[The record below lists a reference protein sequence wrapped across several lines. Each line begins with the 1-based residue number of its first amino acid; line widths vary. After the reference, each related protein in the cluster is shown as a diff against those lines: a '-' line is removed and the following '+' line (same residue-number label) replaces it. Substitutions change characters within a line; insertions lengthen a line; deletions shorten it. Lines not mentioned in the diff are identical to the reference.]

1 MIVEFGIAGVL
12 TYCVHKYRTRD
23 IESMKNKWYRIME
36 GANLYSKNNTTYQ
49 IEKVDKYDFGYR
61 LKVKLNDG
69 LTFKKL
75 EGIQDTLTDNYGCVV
90 DVKKLKNTNLASVDI
105 VTNPLNNLEF
115 VPIKTK
121 PYEIFLGYDF
131 KGYPVLLNLAR
142 FPHLVIAGVT
152 GSGKSRVVFS
162 ILTNL
167 IHNFDERTINIYL
180 TQVKKNDLRHF
191 KHCEQVKM
199 YARTLEETLLMFSK
213 INNIID
219 KRIATLEK
227 ADVENIGDYNKK
239 FKNKAM
245 KYIYVSADEF
255 SFYMPD
261 SSDTQEVKEV
271 KEKALKE
278 LKDIILTGRS
288 VGVFVICSL
297 QRTTVD
303 NMPSTIKSQMTRL
316 SFRQISSINSTNVLE
331 NDMAMGLDIQEAV
344 LLTNEYTKLRTAT
357 IDDDIMR
364 KYLPKPIIKEDKT
377 PPKRNLWSEQVVNV
391 DHVITGEKKEDKII
405 PINPSINKQFIRK
418 KKRSRGVIAVDG
430 VKNA

>member
-1 MIVEFGIAGVL
+1 MFIEFGIAGAI
-12 TYCVHKYRTRD
+12 TYVAHKYRTRD
-23 IESMKNKWYRIME
+23 IESIKNRWYRIME
-36 GANLYSKNNTTYQ
+36 GANLYSKNNTTYK

-61 LKVKLNDG
+61 LKVKISDG

-75 EGIQDTLTDNYGCVV
+75 EEIQDTLMDNYGCVV
-90 DVKKLKNTNLASVDI
+90 EVKKIKNTNMANVDI
-105 VTNPLNNLEF
+105 ITNALNNLEF
-115 VPIKTK
+115 IPVKTK
-121 PYEIFLGYDF
+121 PYEVFLGYDF
-131 KGYPVLLNLAR
+131 RGYPVILNLAR
-142 FPHLVIAGVT
+142 FPHLVIAGVV

-167 IHNFDERTINIYL
+167 IYNFTERDINIYM
-180 TQVKKNDLRHF
+180 TQVKKADLRHF
-191 KHCEQVKM
+191 KDCEQVKM
-199 YARTLEETLLMFSK
+199 FARTLEDTKLMFTK
-213 INNIID
+213 INSIID
-219 KRIATLEK
+219 KRVKLLEE
-227 ADVENIGDYNKK
+227 ANVENIGDYNRKYNNKK
-239 FKNKAM
+239 L
-245 KYIYVSADEF
+245 KYIYVFADEF

-261 SSDTQEVKEV
+261 SSDSEDVKEV

-278 LKDIILTGRS
+278 LKDIILVGRS
-288 VGVFVICSL
+288 VGAFVATSL

-303 NMPSTIKSQMTRL
+303 NIPSTIKSQMTRL

-357 IDDDIMR
+357 IDDEIMR
-364 KYLPKPIIKEDKT
+364 KYLPKPVIKEDKT

-405 PINPSINKQFIRK
+405 PIKPNNKQFIK
-418 KKRSRGVIAVDG
+418 KRKRSRGVISVDG

>member
-23 IESMKNKWYRIME
+23 IESIKNRWYRIME
-36 GANLYSKNNTTYQ
+36 GANLYSKNDTTYK
-49 IEKVDKYDFGYR
+49 IEKIDKHDFGYR
-61 LKVKLNDG
+61 LKVKISDG

-75 EGIQDTLTDNYGCVV
+75 EGIQDTLMDNYGCVV
-90 DVKKLKNTNLASVDI
+90 EVKKLKNTNLASVDI
-105 VTNPLNNLEF
+105 VTTPLNNVEF
-115 VPIKTK
+115 VPVKTE
-121 PYEIFLGYDF
+121 PYEVFLGYDF

-142 FPHLVIAGVT
+142 FPHLLIAGVT

-162 ILTNL
+162 LLTNL
-167 IHNFDERTINIYL
+167 VHNFDEKTINIYL
-180 TQVKKNDLRHF
+180 AQVKKADLRHF

-199 YARTLEETLLMFSK
+199 YARTLEETLMMFSR
-213 INNIID
+213 INTMID
-219 KRIATLEK
+219 KRIKILED

-239 FKNKAM
+239 FKNKKM

-261 SSDTQEVKEV
+261 ASDSEDVKKI

-288 VGVFVICSL
+288 VGAFAVTSL

-303 NMPSTIKSQMTRL
+303 NIPSTIKSQMTRL

-331 NDMAMGLDIQEAV
+331 NDMALGLDIQEAI
-344 LLTNEYTKLRTAT
+344 LLTNEYTFLRTAT
-357 IDDDIMR
+357 IDDKIMR
-364 KYLPKPIIKEDKT
+364 KYLPKPNIKEEKIQ
-377 PPKRNLWSEQVVNV
+377 PKRNLWSEQVINVN
-391 DHVITGEKKEDKII
+391 HVITGEKKEEKII
-405 PINPSINKQFIRK
+405 PINLPTNKQFIK
-418 KKRSRGVIAVDG
+418 KRKRSRGVIAAEG

>member
-1 MIVEFGIAGVL
+1 MIVEFGVAGVL

-23 IESMKNKWYRIME
+23 IEAIKSKWYKIMS
-36 GANLYSKNNTTYQ
+36 GANAYSKNNVTYE
-49 IEKVDKYDFGYR
+49 IKTIDKYNFGYR
-61 LKVKLNDG
+61 LKIKLNDG

-75 EGIQDTLTDNYGCVV
+75 EDMQNTLIDNYGCVV
-90 DVKKLKNTNLASVDI
+90 EVKKLKSTNLASVDI

-121 PYEIFLGYDF
+121 PYEAFIGYDF
-131 KGYPVLLNLAR
+131 RGDPVVLNLAR
-142 FPHLVIAGVT
+142 FPHLLIAGVT

-167 IHNFDERTINIYL
+167 INNFDEKTINIYL

-199 YARTLEETLLMFSK
+199 YARTLEDTLLMFSK
-213 INNIID
+213 INTIID
-219 KRIATLEK
+219 KRIVTLEK

-239 FKNKAM
+239 FKNKRM

-261 SSDTQEVKEV
+261 NSDTQEVKEI

-278 LKDIILTGRS
+278 LKDIILAGRS

-316 SFRQISSINSTNVLE
+316 SFRQISSLNSNNILE
-331 NDMAMGLDIQEAV
+331 SDAAVGLDIQEAV
-344 LLTNEYTKLRTAT
+344 LLTNEYIFLRTAT
-357 IDDDIMR
+357 IDDNIMR
-364 KYLPKPIIKEDKT
+364 KYLPQPVIKEIKVE
-377 PPKRNLWSEQVVNV
+377 PKRNLWSAQVVNV
-391 DHVITGEKKEDKII
+391 DSVITGEIKEDKII
-405 PINPSINKQFIRK
+405 PIKPNMNKQFVKK
-418 KKRSRGVIAVDG
+418 KKRSRGVIAADG